1 MISSSI
7 VSKSSVLL
15 TLLIVGFMTALII
28 ESSQPP
34 LPLLGFLDGF
44 DKIAHFLA
52 FAFLNLLICTLFLKV
67 SNKEKVPLFSTP
79 LLITSL
85 FGIIEE
91 SYQTFIPTRT
101 SSLYDLLAD
110 ILGAIFDILIAN
122 QINAAIHRKS
132 KKIKHE

>member
-1 MISSSI
+1 
-7 VSKSSVLL
+7 
-15 TLLIVGFMTALII
+15 MTALII

-110 ILGAIFDILIAN
+110 ILGAIFAILIAN